1 MSWRL
6 FHYSLVQIIY
16 NDTLTEI
23 LDGTNNR
30 RYQNLANSLPVLS
43 RNTQSLAEYPRNLL
57 TVGPEGW
64 QSWTSIN
71 TFLLRPTSGPIWFS
85 ERIRGQEIWRTARWR
100 SESIQVG
107 CLIRTPVFV
116 APSTNP
122 TSTSTCH
129 GEDKHHK
136 FLKKCLSTPIK
147 TI

>member
-64 QSWTSIN
+64 QS
-71 TFLLRPTSGPIWFS
+71 
-85 ERIRGQEIWRTARWR
+85 
-100 SESIQVG
+100 
-107 CLIRTPVFV
+107 
-116 APSTNP
+116 
-122 TSTSTCH
+122 
-129 GEDKHHK
+129 
-136 FLKKCLSTPIK
+136 
-147 TI
+147 